1 VLYNKPTENAD
12 KWSGPYLDKEIP
24 PDPWGRPYQYS
35 SPGRNG
41 PYDLFSFGKDGRAGG
56 TGDAVDITN

>member
-1 VLYNKPTENAD
+1 VLYNEPTENAD
-12 KWSGPYLDKEIP
+12 KWSGPYLDKDIP